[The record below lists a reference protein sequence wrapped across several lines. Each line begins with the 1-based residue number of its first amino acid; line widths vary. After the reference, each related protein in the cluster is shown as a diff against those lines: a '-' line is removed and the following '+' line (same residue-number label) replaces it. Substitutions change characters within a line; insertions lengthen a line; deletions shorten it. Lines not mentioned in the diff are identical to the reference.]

1 MRLLTWFRSFTA
13 YKAVHS
19 NGSLV
24 IRLPM
29 NIIDIAD
36 YEFVS
41 FKKDPIGQNFVVELK
56 ESKHSNSD
64 ERVPPPQSRSI
75 PEQET

>member
-1 MRLLTWFRSFTA
+1 MRLLSWFRSFTA

-19 NGSLV
+19 NGSII

-29 NIIDIAD
+29 HVINVAD

-41 FKKDPIGQNFVVELK
+41 FKKDPIGQNFFVELK
-56 ESKHSNSD
+56 ESKHSKSD
-64 ERVPPPQSRSI
+64 EQLV
-75 PEQET
+75 